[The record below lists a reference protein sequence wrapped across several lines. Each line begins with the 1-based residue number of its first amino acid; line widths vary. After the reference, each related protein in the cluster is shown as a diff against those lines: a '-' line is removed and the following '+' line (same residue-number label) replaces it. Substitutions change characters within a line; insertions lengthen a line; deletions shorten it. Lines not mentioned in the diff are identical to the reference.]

1 MKFYSNNDIIM
12 VRDRCFLTKSQ
23 NITIKQ
29 FFYMYNDRSS
39 CYSNGGLEYRLI
51 INNNYCLNSVIL
63 HPIAKVVDPL
73 NEELTRSM
81 LMSTII

>member
-1 MKFYSNNDIIM
+1 
-12 VRDRCFLTKSQ
+12 
-23 NITIKQ
+23 
-29 FFYMYNDRSS
+29 MYNDRSS